1 MNIREYLKEKK
12 ILCDGAFGTYFS
24 EKSRLDENCLSET
37 DSLTA
42 GQYSLMPEKA
52 NLTHPSLVKQIH
64 RDYMEAGANL
74 IRTNTFAS
82 NTAMLACTPRE
93 QQENIR
99 AAVRLA
105 KEAVAESGQR
115 RGNGDG
121 NEVFIA
127 GDIGPVDAS
136 RFPVGGA
143 EIVKEEYA
151 RMISTFLEE
160 GIDILV
166 FETFSD
172 YEVLSEALLKALGE
186 RQQQKNDIFVILQF
200 SVNQHGYTGAG
211 ISARRIVEEL
221 SDCEL
226 VDAVGF
232 NCGVGPG
239 HMCQILSGLSLPEGK
254 FITALPNASYPTIQQ
269 DRIVF
274 LENQEYFAQKMTEMS
289 DIGADILGGCCGT
302 NPSYIQRTKSA
313 VDWVQRPR
321 SGGNVKM
328 RERTQIPTKNS
339 AFYAERTCAGR
350 TCAGK
355 DAAVEN
361 AQAGAVSANRTG
373 ANPGARSGKLLA
385 VEIAPP
391 FHADDEKIMDAAHF
405 LAAYGADAVT
415 FPDSP
420 SGRTRADSI
429 MMGIKAAQSTG
440 MCVMPHICCRDKN
453 AIAIRAQLLGG
464 YLNGVRNFLVVTGDP
479 IPTMMRGN
487 VRSVFNFDSVGLMKI
502 IQEMNEEEFAAD
514 PVCYGGAL
522 NHNRRNLDVEIGR
535 MRKKMEA
542 GASFFLT
549 QPSFTKDEAERL
561 RQIRRAVPEARILCG
576 VMPLISRKNAV
587 FIRNEMVGIQVTEE
601 IIGRYREDM
610 NREEGEAVG
619 VSIAKEV
626 IEMTKEFVDGY
637 YFSIPFNRVYLLQK
651 IFE

>member
-1 MNIREYLKEKK
+1 MNIREYLKDKK
-12 ILCDGAFGTYFS
+12 LLCDGAFGTYFS
-24 EKSRLDENCLSET
+24 EKSRLNENRLCEA

-52 NLTHPSLVKQIH
+52 NLTHPALVKQIH
-64 RDYMEAGANL
+64 LDYMEAGASL

-82 NTAMLACTPRE
+82 STVMLACTPKE

-105 KEAVAESGQR
+105 KEAVTESRQR
-115 RGNGDG
+115 HGNDNG

-143 EIVKEEYA
+143 ELVKEEYA

-172 YEVLSEALLKALGE
+172 YEVLLEVLLKVLGE
-186 RQQQKNDIFVILQF
+186 RLLQKNDIFVILQF

-328 RERTQIPTKNS
+328 RQWTKTPVKNS
-339 AFYAERTCAGR
+339 AFYAGR
-350 TCAGK
+350 TR
-355 DAAVEN
+355 AVEN
-361 AQAGAVSANRTG
+361 MQAGAISANGTG
-373 ANPGARSGKLLA
+373 TNLGARSCKLLA

-391 FHADDEKIMDAAHF
+391 FHADDEKIMGAAHF
-405 LAAYGADAVT
+405 LSAYGADAVT

-464 YLNGVRNFLVVTGDP
+464 YLNGIRNLLVVTGDP
-479 IPTMMRGN
+479 IPTMMRGD

-502 IQEMNEEEFAAD
+502 IQEMNEEEFASD

-522 NHNRRNLDVEIGR
+522 NHNRRNLEVEIGR

-549 QPSFTKDEAERL
+549 QPSFTKEEAERL
-561 RQIRRAVPEARILCG
+561 RQIRQAVPEARILCG

-587 FIRNEMVGIQVTEE
+587 FIRNEMVGIQVTED

-619 VSIAKEV
+619 VSIAREV